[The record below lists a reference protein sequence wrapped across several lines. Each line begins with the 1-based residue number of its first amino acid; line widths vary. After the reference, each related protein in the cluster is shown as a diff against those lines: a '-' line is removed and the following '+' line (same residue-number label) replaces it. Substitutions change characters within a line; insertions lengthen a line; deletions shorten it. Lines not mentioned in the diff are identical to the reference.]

1 MEAEFEGDPVLQTPF
16 LAKAT
21 LLLLTSH
28 KRGVRKILPMDRSP
42 LPEDGV
48 LDLFSEN
55 GTEERKT
62 DSRSPKRKETIEP
75 SFFCHCNLQQTSIY
89 WTMIPPDSFQILGP
103 TQLCVF
109 LDLVEVHLDSV
120 LKGFQQ
126 TSSLN
131 SFSETEMNI

>member
-1 MEAEFEGDPVLQTPF
+1 MDAEFEGDPVLQTPF
-16 LAKAT
+16 LAKAI
-21 LLLLTSH
+21 LLLMTSH

-42 LPEDGV
+42 L
-48 LDLFSEN
+48 DLFLEN

-62 DSRSPKRKETIEP
+62 DSRGPRRKETIEP
-75 SFFCHCNLQQTSIY
+75 SFFCHCNLQRTSIY

-103 TQLCVF
+103 AQPCVF